1 MPLMFSSTLPLF
13 CRVDPTDYL
22 PMVEFDLPV
31 LARNILLIVAILS
44 ALVTGEMILVSADE
58 PVASVKQ
65 QAAYKPSRP
74 E

>member
-1 MPLMFSSTLPLF
+1 
-13 CRVDPTDYL
+13 
-22 PMVEFDLPV
+22 MVEFDLPV

-65 QAAYKPSRP
+65 QAAYKPSQP